1 MGTCPLGHPP
11 VSPWVFI
18 LTSKAKGCL
27 IGRHLMIGPIPAM
40 TLQPGALVQLADRP
54 GRTYQVVNL
63 DEFSDCV
70 WVRSWPLSSLR
81 QPTFSVSTTQ
91 VLPPLPAAA

>member
-1 MGTCPLGHPP
+1 
-11 VSPWVFI
+11 
-18 LTSKAKGCL
+18 
-27 IGRHLMIGPIPAM
+27 
-40 TLQPGALVQLADRP
+40 VQLADRP

>member
-1 MGTCPLGHPP
+1 
-11 VSPWVFI
+11 
-18 LTSKAKGCL
+18 
-27 IGRHLMIGPIPAM
+27 M
-40 TLQPGALVQLADRP
+40 TLEPGALVRLTDRP

-70 WVRSWPLSSLR
+70 WVRSGPLSALR
-81 QPTFSVSTTQ
+81 HPTFSVSTAQ